1 LDCHQII
8 ERIYKDK
15 QINKLIDKLDPP
27 ELREDLRQE
36 FAMVLFSYDCR
47 KLQEYDQAGKLLFFS
62 IRVLMNMATGVN
74 GYFYRTYRKDNS
86 DRIKEYL
93 TASEPSKKRIVDNEK
108 NGNAADA
115 ARNLLDQKL
124 MGDANDAHES
134 IIFDKF
140 IELQSVM
147 KVAKYYGIPRRHVH
161 EVVQKTRAELKRE
174 IKSNI

>member
-1 LDCHQII
+1 MNCHKII
-8 ERIYKDK
+8 ERIYQDK

-36 FAMVLFSYDCR
+36 FAMVMLNYDCS
-47 KLQEYDQAGKLLFFS
+47 KIMEYEKAGKLLFFS

-74 GYFYRTYRKDNS
+74 GYFYRTYRKDDS
-86 DRIKEYL
+86 DRARDYL
-93 TASEPSKKRIVDNEK
+93 KATAPYQVNTSSAKV
-108 NGNAADA
+108 
-115 ARNLLDQKL
+115 ARDMLDQKL
-124 MGDANDAHES
+124 MMDANEAHES

-161 EVVQKTRAELKRE
+161 EVVQKTRAELKKE
-174 IKSNI
+174 IKSNL